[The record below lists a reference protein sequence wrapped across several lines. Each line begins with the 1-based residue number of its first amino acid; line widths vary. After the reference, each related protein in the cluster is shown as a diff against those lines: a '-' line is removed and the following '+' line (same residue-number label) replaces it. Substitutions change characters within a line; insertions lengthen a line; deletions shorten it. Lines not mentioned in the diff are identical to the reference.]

1 MADIKSAYEIAME
14 KIKDIESATPEERL
28 KWKFVPKG
36 EELAGKY
43 MKDDIN
49 LTTELSNYKDEER
62 KFIVQGVSSI
72 LVRNIDLPKN
82 DAIKKNNRKAMD
94 GLKLIKKDKTAVENV
109 FSKIRY
115 IFNHYAEQGET
126 QKKEAYEQVKEQ
138 FAIKLQQAMQQQMGA
153 NARMN
158 NIDVERQPQFQEEWR
173 KMLIR
178 LDAQYIQ
185 HLNEYKHDL
194 LAVN

>member
-28 KWKFVPKG
+28 KWKLVPKG

-43 MKDDIN
+43 IKDDVN
-49 LTTELSNYKDEER
+49 LLTELGKYKDEER
-62 KFIVQGVSSI
+62 KYVVQGVSAI
-72 LVRNIDLPKN
+72 LIRNIDLPKN

-94 GLKLIKKDKTAVENV
+94 GIKLIKKDKTGVENV

-115 IFNHYAEQGET
+115 IFNHYAEQGDQ
-126 QKKEAYEQVKEQ
+126 QKKQAYEQVKEQ
-138 FAIKLQQAMQQQMGA
+138 FAVKLQQAVQQQMGA

-158 NIDVERQPQFQEEWR
+158 VDVERHPQFQEEWR
-173 KMLIR
+173 KMLAR
-178 LDAQYIQ
+178 LDTQYTQ
-185 HLNEYKHDL
+185 HINEYKHDL
-194 LAVN
+194 LALN

>member
-14 KIKDIESATPEERL
+14 KINKIESATNEE
-28 KWKFVPKG
+28 KMQWKFVPKG

-49 LTTELSNYKDEER
+49 LTAELGKYNDEER
-62 KFIVQGVSSI
+62 KYVVHGISAI
-72 LVRNIDLPKN
+72 LTRNIDLPKN
-82 DAIKKNNRKAMD
+82 DAVKKSNLKAMD
-94 GLKLIKKDKTAVENV
+94 GIKLVKKDKTGVENI

-115 IFNHYAEQGET
+115 IFNHYTEQGEA

-138 FAIKLQQAMQQQMGA
+138 FTLKIQQAMQQQMGA
-153 NARMN
+153 NARMD
-158 NIDVERQPQFQEEWR
+158 NINVERQPQFQEEWR

-178 LDAQYIQ
+178 LDSQYIQ

-194 LAVN
+194 LALK

>member
-49 LTTELSNYKDEER
+49 LMTELSKYKDEE
-62 KFIVQGVSSI
+62 KKYVVQGISAI

-94 GLKLIKKDKTAVENV
+94 GIKLIKKDKTGVENV

-115 IFNHYAEQGET
+115 IFNHYAEQGEA
-126 QKKEAYEQVKEQ
+126 QKKEAYEQVKAQ
-138 FAIKLQQAMQQQMGA
+138 FAMKLQQAVQQQMGA

-158 NIDVERQPQFQEEWR
+158 NIDVERHPQFQEEWR

-178 LDAQYIQ
+178 LDSQYLQ

-194 LAVN
+194 LALN

>member
-43 MKDDIN
+43 MKDDAN
-49 LTTELSNYKDEER
+49 LMTELSKYNDEER
-62 KFIVQGVSSI
+62 KYVVQGVSAI
-72 LVRNIDLPKN
+72 LIRNIDLPKN
-82 DAIKKNNRKAMD
+82 DAIKKHNLKAMD
-94 GLKLIKKDKTAVENV
+94 GIKLIKKDKTGVDNV

-115 IFNHYAEQGET
+115 IFNHYAEQGEA
-126 QKKEAYEQVKEQ
+126 QKKAAYEQVKEE
-138 FAIKLQQAMQQQMGA
+138 FAMKLQQALQQQGA
-153 NARMN
+153 AARVN
-158 NIDVERQPQFQEEWR
+158 NIDIERQPQFQEEWR
-173 KMLIR
+173 KMLMR
-178 LDAQYIQ
+178 LDAQYLQ
-185 HLNEYKHDL
+185 HLNEYRHEL

>member
-14 KIKDIESATPEERL
+14 KVKDIESATPEERM

-49 LTTELSNYKDEER
+49 LLTELSKYKDEER
-62 KFIVQGVSSI
+62 IYVVQGVSAI
-72 LVRNIDLPKN
+72 LIRNIDLPKN

-94 GLKLIKKDKTAVENV
+94 GIKLIKKDKTGVENV

-115 IFNHYAEQGET
+115 IFNHYAEQGDQ
-126 QKKEAYEQVKEQ
+126 QKKQAYEQVKEQ
-138 FAIKLQQAMQQQMGA
+138 FAAKLQQAVQQQMGA

-158 NIDVERQPQFQEEWR
+158 IDVERHPQFQEEWR
-173 KMLIR
+173 KMLAR
-178 LDAQYIQ
+178 LDTQYTQ
-185 HLNEYKHDL
+185 HINEYKHDL
-194 LAVN
+194 LKLD

>member
-14 KIKDIESATPEERL
+14 KAKNIETATPEERM

-49 LTTELSNYKDEER
+49 LLAELNKYNDVER
-62 KFIVQGVSSI
+62 KYVVQGVAAI
-72 LVRNIDLPKN
+72 LIRNIDLPKN
-82 DAIKKNNRKAMD
+82 DTVKKSNRKAMD
-94 GLKLIKKDKTAVENV
+94 GIKLIKKDKAGVENV

-115 IFNHYAEQGET
+115 VFNHYTEQGEQ
-126 QKKEAYEQVKEQ
+126 QKKQAYEQVKAQ
-138 FAIKLQQAMQQQMGA
+138 FAIKLQQAVQQQMGT

-158 NIDVERQPQFQEEWR
+158 IDIERHPQFQEEWR
-173 KMLIR
+173 KMLTR

-185 HLNEYKHDL
+185 HLNEYKHEL
-194 LAVN
+194 QALS

>member
-14 KIKDIESATPEERL
+14 KINKIESATPEERL

-43 MKDDIN
+43 IKDDVN
-49 LTTELSNYKDEER
+49 LAYELSKYKDEER
-62 KFIVQGVSSI
+62 KYVAQGISSV

-82 DAIKKNNRKAMD
+82 DAVKKNNRKAMD
-94 GLKLIKKDKTAVENV
+94 GIKLIKKDKTGVENV

-115 IFNHYAEQGET
+115 IFNHYTEQGEQ
-126 QKKEAYEQVKEQ
+126 QKKQAYEQVKEQ
-138 FAIKLQQAMQQQMGA
+138 FAMKLQQALQQQGA
-153 NARMN
+153 TARM
-158 NIDVERQPQFQEEWR
+158 NIDVERHPQFQEEWR
-173 KMLIR
+173 KVLIR
-178 LDAQYIQ
+178 LDVQYLE

-194 LAVN
+194 LTLD

>member
-14 KIKDIESATPEERL
+14 KINKIESATPEERL

-49 LTTELSNYKDEER
+49 LAFELSKYKDEER
-62 KFIVQGVSSI
+62 KYVAQGISSV

-82 DAIKKNNRKAMD
+82 DAVKKNNRKVMD
-94 GLKLIKKDKTAVENV
+94 GIKLIKKDKTGVENV

-115 IFNHYAEQGET
+115 IFNHYTEQGEQ
-126 QKKEAYEQVKEQ
+126 QKKQAYEQVKEQ
-138 FAIKLQQAMQQQMGA
+138 FAMKLQQALQQQGTT
-153 NARMN
+153 ARM
-158 NIDVERQPQFQEEWR
+158 NIDVERHPQFQDEWR
-173 KMLIR
+173 KVLIR
-178 LDAQYIQ
+178 LDVQYLE
-185 HLNEYKHDL
+185 HLNEYKHEL
-194 LAVN
+194 LTLD